1 MKYKLEFTKSFQK
14 GLKKAE
20 KRGLELGRLKE
31 VVEKL
36 QQGEALEE
44 KYRDHKLKGNKAD
57 YRECHIQPDW
67 LLIYKVDNNVL
78 ILTLVATGTHS
89 ELLGI

>member
-1 MKYKLEFTKSFQK
+1 MKYKIEYTKSFQK
-14 GLKKAE
+14 GLKRAE
-20 KRGLELGRLKE
+20 KRGFDLERLRE

-36 QQGEALEE
+36 QQGENLDER
-44 KYRDHKLKGNKAD
+44 YRDHKLKGNKAD

-78 ILTLVATGTHS
+78 ILTLVATGSHS
-89 ELLGI
+89 ELLGM

>member
-1 MKYKLEFTKSFQK
+1 MKYKIEYTKSFQK
-14 GLKKAE
+14 GLKRAE
-20 KRGLELGRLKE
+20 KRGFDLERLRE

-36 QQGEALEE
+36 QQGETLDER
-44 KYRDHKLKGNKAD
+44 YRDHKLKGNKAD

-67 LLIYKVDNNVL
+67 LLIYKIDNKVL
-78 ILTLVATGTHS
+78 ILTLVATGSHS